1 MNPHASEAKLF
12 SACFL
17 SCHLCAFLGFS
28 KHHRFHLCAGSTEV
42 FYLIVCLSVFV
53 DTRAH
58 VCVYVGTHVYVYV
71 KVWGQLL
78 VTFLSTINPFWDTV
92 SYWPER
98 LGWLARESH
107 GSLCV
112 WFFRS
117 EITHTWFLKS
127 VDSGDRTSVL
137 RLSRL
142 ARYHLSYFPPPHP
155 RVTYLIYLEAH
166 IEPSQNKDT
175 PNDGL
180 KEKYWYLYF
189 RLSWVGN
196 GVFTS
201 KNMSKGQVEPY
212 ETLSWYGTTC
222 DNYTWWY
229 GIRGQPCGYTHC
241 W

>member
-1 MNPHASEAKLF
+1 MCWKYWGI
-12 SACFL
+12 L
-17 SCHLCAFLGFS
+17 SN
-28 KHHRFHLCAGSTEV
+28 
-42 FYLIVCLSVFV
+42 CLSVCLCGYSCTCLCICRYTCLCV
-53 DTRAH
+53 CEGLRTTSGNIPQHYQSILRYSLLLTR
-58 VCVYVGTHVYVYV
+58 
-71 KVWGQLL
+71 
-78 VTFLSTINPFWDTV
+78 D
-92 SYWPER
+92 WPER

-112 WFFRS
+112 WFFRR

-175 PNDGL
+175 LNDGL